1 MNDSF
6 IVNVGWG
13 VYFGVIGAMMTL
25 AIAVTLLQLLGGL
38 TVLIGRIA
46 RKVLGIEN

>member
-1 MNDSF
+1 MNDSL
-6 IVNVGWG
+6 IVNIGWG
-13 VYFGVIGAMMTL
+13 VYLGVIGAMMTL

-46 RKVLGIEN
+46 RVILKIEN